1 MSDVTITATDRPVF
15 RVKVTRSGLRP
26 VFRYFTTPG
35 AAAKFAAW
43 EIVAGQHKVYE
54 AGYTV
59 DGRAC
64 ECREPES
71 GPGYYSAGW
80 EDCPL
85 HDHRDGYYA
94 RLARE
99 IKASLLASLDAGTPA
114 PADPQPASDPDTP
127 VAQALAHLQ
136 AALSIFAPVDDPN
149 AQEAARL
156 TNQTITQAAWLL
168 RKESAT

>member
-1 MSDVTITATDRPVF
+1 MAVTAEISTTARPVF

-26 VFRYFTTPG
+26 IFRYFTTPG

-54 AGYTV
+54 ASYTV

-64 ECREPES
+64 ECHEPES

-99 IKASLLASLDAGTPA
+99 IKARLLASLDAGTPA
-114 PADPQPASDPDTP
+114 PTDPQPTGTP

-136 AALSIFAPVDDPN
+136 AALAICDMIEDIN

-156 TNQTITQAAWLL
+156 TRHAITQANWVL